1 MIESKMVES
10 WYVVE
15 EVVSEY
21 SNSRIYR
28 GDGFVRWKFG
38 LAYFSLS
45 FLELYILLLF
55 STINTFL

>member
-1 MIESKMVES
+1 MVES

-15 EVVSEY
+15 EVVLEY